1 MPSLTL
7 KFSPAAR
14 LVLAAAL
21 LSASFV
27 QAAAPTKDK
36 RVDET
41 GDTLAKVNQT
51 VITATEYERALALT
65 VRQKYYHAQVPENQ
79 MDALRGE
86 VADALI
92 TRALL
97 LEEAKRRNIQP
108 DRDAIKRTLAE
119 YDQRY
124 AGSEQWKKNRKQML
138 AAVTPELE
146 AQSRLGRLEQ
156 VVRQTGDATDEQAKS
171 YYDAHRELFVEP
183 EQVRLSII
191 LLRVEPSSPRTTW
204 DKAAEEAS
212 AIVARLRKGADF
224 AELAKVHSGDGSA
237 QRGGDLGYLH
247 RGMLP
252 EGTQSVLDKLNPGDI
267 SDPVRL
273 LEGIAVIRMEDRKF
287 AQQRSFAEVRARAGE
302 LWRRDQGDVQ
312 WKRLAAQLRDK
323 AVIRLNTA
331 RYPALERVAAQ
342 DGRPAAR

>member
-1 MPSLTL
+1 MPLLTQN
-7 KFSPAAR
+7 FPHRAR
-14 LVLAAAL
+14 VTLAAAL
-21 LSASFV
+21 LSIACAH
-27 QAAAPTKDK
+27 AAAPAKDK
-36 RVDET
+36 RAD
-41 GDTLAKVNQT
+41 GADDTLAKVNQT
-51 VITATEYERALALT
+51 VITATEYERAVALT

-79 MDALRGE
+79 MDGLRGE

-97 LEEAKRRNIQP
+97 LEETKRRNIQP

-146 AQSRLGRLEQ
+146 AQSKLVRLEQ
-156 VVRQTGDATDEQAKS
+156 AVRQAPEASEEQAKS
-171 YYDAHRELFVEP
+171 YYEAHRELFVEP
-183 EQVRLSII
+183 EQVHLSLI
-191 LLRVEPSSPRTTW
+191 LLRVEPSSPRATW
-204 DKAAEEAS
+204 DKAAEEAT

-273 LEGIAVIRMEDRKF
+273 LEGIAVIRMEDRKV
-287 AQQRSFAEVRARAGE
+287 AQQRSFADVRTRAGE
-302 LWRRDQGDVQ
+302 LWRREQGDQQ
-312 WKRLAAQLRDK
+312 WKRLATQLREK
-323 AVIRLNTA
+323 AVIRVNTT
-331 RYPALERVAAQ
+331 RYPALEHVAVQ
-342 DGRPAAR
+342 DRRAAPR